1 VFSFVTSGK
10 KSVVTRTLE
19 LPKSGRLA
27 AQKIESSFTVT
38 LDLAGLDPKSGT
50 GKDVIKLFEN
60 VLLADLR
67 VYATKSAR
75 ALESEWARLGAELD
89 KSTDRRAAQKLA
101 DAFEQAVAD
110 DWNDFAK
117 SKGKSY
123 AEKAFDYAVKDVAK
137 TAKADMNGARI
148 AFDADELKPARLGF
162 LTSTLAGIV
171 SAIAAG
177 AATGGLGWFA
187 AAIGGVAALVRG
199 TSSSWK
205 LAQGRAAD
213 MQANLNQID
222 TALERINKAMEG
234 LQPRMDMLDR
244 SRRALEA
251 AMLESS
257 SELAKLGK
265 QVADLESRA
274 KAEKSDAYRRT
285 LATLHDRLTT
295 LRADGDAVRKQIAK
309 LDGLTDAMDKARNAV
324 RKASDLS
331 TADRK
336 GMDAAMARFDKVGD
350 DTNTALGAVASL
362 LKEVSKLT

>member
-1 VFSFVTSGK
+1 M
-10 KSVVTRTLE
+10 TRTLE
-19 LPKSGRLA
+19 LPKAGRLP
-27 AQKIESSFTVT
+27 AQKIDSSFTVT
-38 LDLAGLDPKSGT
+38 LDLGGLDPKSGT
-50 GKDVIKLFEN
+50 AKEVIRLFEN

-75 ALESEWARLGAELD
+75 ALEAEWTRLGAELD
-89 KSTDRRAAQKLA
+89 KSTDRKAAQKLA
-101 DAFEQAVAD
+101 DAFEQSVAD

-117 SKGKSY
+117 ARGKSY
-123 AEKAFDYAVKDVAK
+123 AEKAFDYAVKDIAK
-137 TAKADMNGARI
+137 SSKADMDGARI
-148 AFDADELKPARLGF
+148 AFDADELKPARLGV

-177 AATGGLGWFA
+177 AATGGLAWFA

-213 MQANLNQID
+213 LQANLNQID
-222 TALERINKAMEG
+222 GALDKITKAMDG
-234 LQPRMDMLDR
+234 LQPRMDLLDR

-257 SELAKLGK
+257 TELARLAK
-265 QVADLESRA
+265 QMSDLESRA
-274 KAEKSDAYRRT
+274 KAEKSDAYRKT
-285 LATLHDRLTT
+285 LAGLYDRLTT
-295 LRADGDAVRKQIAK
+295 LRADGDALRKQIAK
-309 LDGLTDAMDKARNAV
+309 LDGLGDAMDKARDAV

-350 DTNTALGAVASL
+350 DTNTALGAVAAL
-362 LKEVSKLT
+362 LKEVSKLS